1 MPGTVGGP
9 PGAYGGNIPPPPSG
23 WDPYAMPGTQSP
35 TVFPQDYYL
44 PGSPHGTVT
53 TVRRFLDELRLDY
66 TFLAA
71 RGSKKFGTN
80 DLELSSSFAFPFLY
94 NRDTPLVVTPG
105 FAVHWWEGPVT
116 ATTPDNVLIANAPP
130 RMFDAWLDAAWNPQL
145 TDYLGGELAFRIGV
159 YSDFEK
165 VTEESLRYTGRGLV
179 VLSFSPQV
187 QVKAGVWYL
196 DRVRVKILPAGGI
209 VWTPHP
215 DIRFD
220 LLFPNPKIAR
230 RMTTV
235 GNTEWWFYGRG
246 EYGGGSWAAVPDG
259 VPGGVLDQIDYND
272 IRFALGFEFDHL
284 SNLSGRFEVGVALER
299 ELVLRSTGEK
309 YHPSTTIFL
318 GAGLA
323 Y

>member
-116 ATTPDNVLIANAPP
+116 ATTPDNVL
-130 RMFDAWLDAAWNPQL
+130 
-145 TDYLGGELAFRIGV
+145 
-159 YSDFEK
+159 
-165 VTEESLRYTGRGLV
+165 ESLRYTGRGLV